1 MTLPEDPSPLIMYSN
16 QSKIWLKIGKENRMI
31 DKGIFDLTGRVALVT
46 GGSRG
51 LGRACAQAVA
61 AFGASVAIAAR
72 DQGKIDETLG
82 ILARYKVETLG
93 ISADMTREE
102 DIQRMVDE
110 TVRKF
115 GRIDI
120 LFNNAG
126 ITRPQRPIHEE
137 VISDFDIII
146 STNLRAPFLVLKH
159 VLPVMIKQN
168 RGAIINTS
176 STAGL
181 RAEIP
186 EIAPIAY
193 DMAKAGINVMTQ
205 VAAIE
210 YARYNIRV
218 NCIAPGIHPT
228 ELGHDARS
236 DPQHAAAMQEIM
248 KKTFEDIP
256 MNREGGAEEL
266 AGLAVLLASDASS
279 YITGQI
285 FVQDGGRSAKH

>member
-1 MTLPEDPSPLIMYSN
+1 MTD
-16 QSKIWLKIGKENRMI
+16 R
-31 DKGIFDLTGRVALVT
+31 GIFDLTGKIALVT

-51 LGRACAQAVA
+51 IGRAYAEAVA
-61 AFGASVAIAAR
+61 AFGANVAIAAR

-82 ILARYKVETLG
+82 ILAKYNVETLG
-93 ISADMTREE
+93 LSADMTKEE
-102 DIQRMVDE
+102 DIKRMVDE
-110 TVRKF
+110 TVNKF

-126 ITRPQRPIHEE
+126 IARPLRPIHEE
-137 VISDFDIII
+137 VIADFDIII
-146 STNLRAPFLVLKH
+146 NTNLRAPFLVLRY

-168 RGAIINTS
+168 KGSIINTS
-176 STAGL
+176 STAGI

-193 DMAKAGINVMTQ
+193 SAAKAGINIMTQ

-210 YARYNIRV
+210 YAKYDIRV
-218 NCIAPGIHPT
+218 NCIAPGIHRS
-228 ELGHDARS
+228 ELGHDNPRPS
-236 DPQHAAAMQEIM
+236 TPPTSEQMAAMQEMM
-248 KKTFEDIP
+248 KRTLEDIP
-256 MNREGGAEEL
+256 MNRGGDADEL

-285 FVQDGGRSAKH
+285 ITQDGGRSAKH

>member
-1 MTLPEDPSPLIMYSN
+1 MTD
-16 QSKIWLKIGKENRMI
+16 R
-31 DKGIFDLTGRVALVT
+31 GIFDLAGKVALVT

-51 LGRACAQAVA
+51 IGRAYAEAVA
-61 AFGASVAIAAR
+61 AFGANVAIAAR

-82 ILARYKVETLG
+82 ILAKYKVKTLG

-102 DIQRMVDE
+102 DIKRMVDE
-110 TVRKF
+110 TVKKF

-126 ITRPQRPIHEE
+126 IARPQRPIHEE
-137 VISDFDIII
+137 IIADFDIVIN
-146 STNLRAPFLVLKH
+146 TNLRAPFLVLRY
-159 VLPVMIKQN
+159 VLPVMIKQKK
-168 RGAIINTS
+168 GAIINTS

-186 EIAPIAY
+186 EIAPVAY
-193 DMAKAGINVMTQ
+193 CAAKAGINVMTQ

-210 YARYNIRV
+210 YAKYNIRV
-218 NCIAPGIHPT
+218 NCIAPGMHNSEI
-228 ELGHDARS
+228 GHDTPRPNTPPN
-236 DPQHAAAMQEIM
+236 PQQLAAMQERM
-248 KKTFEDIP
+248 KRTNEDIP
-256 MNREGGAEEL
+256 MNRRAETDEL

-285 FVQDGGRSAKH
+285 IVQDGGRSAKH